1 MGMAVK
7 EKDTHIDDN
16 EIDFPAFILN
26 LQILLLQSLVIA
38 LQILCLHH
46 RVNFKTMKKLLQ
58 SSCQVYPGTLNI
70 LINYLTVE

>member
-46 RVNFKTMKKLLQ
+46 RVNFQDNEEATPEQL
-58 SSCQVYPGTLNI
+58 SGIPRYPQHTH
-70 LINYLTVE
+70 